1 MIIVIANLLKKM
13 IFLAILSA
21 VLISSVTAVG
31 LFNSSFG
38 ADASET
44 SKAVESPSPPGHPPV
59 ANAGDDMTVKKN
71 EKITLDASQSSDP
84 DGDQLKYHWK
94 LLSPKRIKL
103 DVGDSNSK
111 ILSLTAPSLESS
123 KKLVLIFK
131 LTVSDGTFLGTDTV
145 KVLVTGEENPRTDP
159 KNVKTVTVTDAG
171 NPSGKFSV
179 QDLCGDGTNAY
190 SFMTAGVK
198 WKTFPVT
205 FGIDATNSHMDIT
218 QAKAAI
224 RKVFS
229 IYDAL
234 INPTL
239 TNFKEASTFSSAQIK
254 ISWRPMDGQYG
265 QLGYTSYSY
274 RTDTKAMLSATIYFD
289 STDKFFA
296 STVERCSASGTSFDL
311 QNIATHEI
319 GHALNLGHVSDR
331 LQSMYP
337 TSYAGETLKR
347 SLGNGDKLGVKT
359 LYG

>member
-1 MIIVIANLLKKM
+1 M

-21 VLISSVTAVG
+21 ILISSVTAVG

-38 ADASET
+38 ADATDVTDT
-44 SKAVESPSPPGHPPV
+44 SQSVESPSPVGHPPT
-59 ANAGDDMTVKKN
+59 ANAGDDMTVKEK
-71 EKITLDASQSSDP
+71 EKITLDASQSTDP

-103 DVGDSNSK
+103 DVSDSNSK
-111 ILSLTAPSLESS
+111 ILSLTAPSLESN

-145 KVLVTGEENPRTDP
+145 KVLVTGQENSRTDP

-171 NPSGKFSV
+171 NPSGKFSI

-198 WKTFPVT
+198 WRTFPVT

-218 QAKAAI
+218 QAKTAI

-239 TNFKEASTFSSAQIK
+239 TNFKEATTFSSAQIK

-265 QLGYTSYSY
+265 RLGYTSYSY

>member
-1 MIIVIANLLKKM
+1 
-13 IFLAILSA
+13 LAVLSA
-21 VLISSVTAVG
+21 FLISSVAGVG
-31 LFNSSFG
+31 LFKSSFG
-38 ADASET
+38 ADASDT
-44 SKAVESPSPPGHPPV
+44 SEAAESPRPTGHPPV
-59 ANAGDDMTVKKN
+59 ANAGEDLTVK
-71 EKITLDASQSSDP
+71 EKEKVTLDASQSSDP
-84 DGDQLKYHWK
+84 DGDQLKYNWK

-111 ILSLTAPSLESS
+111 ILSLTAPSLESN

-145 KVLVTGEENPRTDP
+145 KVLVTGQENSRTDP

-239 TNFKEASTFSSAQIK
+239 TNFKEATTFSSAQIK

-337 TSYAGETLKR
+337 TSFAGETLKR

>member
-1 MIIVIANLLKKM
+1 
-13 IFLAILSA
+13 
-21 VLISSVTAVG
+21 
-31 LFNSSFG
+31 
-38 ADASET
+38 
-44 SKAVESPSPPGHPPV
+44 
-59 ANAGDDMTVKKN
+59 
-71 EKITLDASQSSDP
+71 
-84 DGDQLKYHWK
+84 
-94 LLSPKRIKL
+94 L

-111 ILSLTAPSLESS
+111 ILSLTAPSLESN
-123 KKLVLIFK
+123 KKLVLVFK

-145 KVLVTGEENPRTDP
+145 KVLVTGEENSRIDP

-198 WKTFPVT
+198 WRTFPVT

-234 INPTL
+234 INPTV
-239 TNFKEASTFSSAQIK
+239 TNFKEALTFSSAQIK

-289 STDKFFA
+289 STDKFFS

>member
-1 MIIVIANLLKKM
+1 M

-21 VLISSVTAVG
+21 ILISSVTIVG

-38 ADASET
+38 ADASDT
-44 SKAVESPSPPGHPPV
+44 SESVDSSRSSGHPPV
-59 ANAGDDMTVKKN
+59 ANAGEDVTVKQK
-71 EKITLDASQSSDP
+71 ERITLDASQSTDP
-84 DGDQLKYHWK
+84 DGDQLKYNWK

-103 DVGDSNSK
+103 DVGDLNSK
-111 ILSLTAPSLESS
+111 ILSFTTPSLESN
-123 KKLVLIFK
+123 KKLVLVFK
-131 LTVSDGTFLGTDTV
+131 LTVSDGTFLSSDTV
-145 KVLVTGEENPRTDP
+145 KVVVSGEGNSRIDP
-159 KNVKTVTVTDAG
+159 KNVKTVTVADAG
-171 NPSGKFSV
+171 SPSGKFSV

-190 SFMTAGVK
+190 SFMTGGVK

-218 QAKAAI
+218 QAKVAI

-229 IYDAL
+229 IYDGL
-234 INPTL
+234 INPTV

-254 ISWRPMDGQYG
+254 ISWRPMDGQYH

-274 RTDTKAMLSATIYFD
+274 RTDTKAMLAATINFD

-319 GHALNLGHVSDR
+319 GHALNLGHVGDR

>member
-1 MIIVIANLLKKM
+1 M

-38 ADASET
+38 ADAT
-44 SKAVESPSPPGHPPV
+44 DTPKAVESPSPVGHPPV
-59 ANAGDDMTVKKN
+59 ANAGEDLTVKEN
-71 EKITLDASQSSDP
+71 EKITLDASQSTDP

-111 ILSLTAPSLESS
+111 ILSLTAPSLESN

-145 KVLVTGEENPRTDP
+145 KVLVTGEENSRTDP

-171 NPSGKFSV
+171 NPSGKFSI

-198 WKTFPVT
+198 WRTFPVT

-218 QAKAAI
+218 QAKTAI

-239 TNFKEASTFSSAQIK
+239 TNFKEATTFSSAQIK

-265 QLGYTSYSY
+265 RLGYTSYSY
-274 RTDTKAMLSATIYFD
+274 RTDTKAMLSATINFD

>member
-1 MIIVIANLLKKM
+1 MIIVVANLLKKM

-111 ILSLTAPSLESS
+111 ILPFTAPSLESN

-205 FGIDATNSHMDIT
+205 FAIDATNSHMDIT

-239 TNFKEASTFSSAQIK
+239 TNFKEATTFSSAQIK

>member
-1 MIIVIANLLKKM
+1 M

-21 VLISSVTAVG
+21 ILISSVTVVG
-31 LFNSSFG
+31 LFNSSIG
-38 ADASET
+38 ADASDMSE
-44 SKAVESPSPPGHPPV
+44 AVESAGSAGHPPV
-59 ANAGDDMTVKKN
+59 AIAGDDLTVKEN
-71 EKITLDASQSSDP
+71 EKVTLDASQSSDP
-84 DGDQLKYHWK
+84 DEDQLKYFWK

-103 DVGDSNSK
+103 DVGDVNSK
-111 ILSLTAPSLESS
+111 ILSLTAPSLESN
-123 KKLVLIFK
+123 KALVLIFR
-131 LTVSDGTFLGTDTV
+131 LTVSDGTFLSSDTV
-145 KVLVTGEENPRTDP
+145 KVMVRGEENSRTDP

-171 NPSGKFSV
+171 NPSGKFSAL
-179 QDLCGDGTNAY
+179 DLCGDGTNAY

-218 QAKAAI
+218 QAKVAI

-229 IYDAL
+229 TYDAL
-234 INPTL
+234 INPSL
-239 TNFKEASTFSSAQIK
+239 TNFKEATTFSSAQIK
-254 ISWRPMDGQYG
+254 ISWRPMDGQYR

-274 RTDTKAMLSATIYFD
+274 RTDTKAMLSATINFD

-296 STVERCSASGTSFDL
+296 STVERCSASGSSFDL

>member
-1 MIIVIANLLKKM
+1 M
-13 IFLAILSA
+13 IFLAILSSF
-21 VLISSVTAVG
+21 LISSLSMVG

-38 ADASET
+38 VNANDLKE
-44 SKAVESPSPPGHPPV
+44 AVESPRPAAHPPV
-59 ANAGDDMTVKKN
+59 ANAGVDLTVKEN
-71 EKITLDASQSSDP
+71 EKITLDASQSSDS
-84 DGDQLKYHWK
+84 DGDELKYNWK

-103 DVGDSNSK
+103 DISDSNGK
-111 ILSLTAPSLESS
+111 ILSLTAPSLESN
-123 KKLVLIFK
+123 KALVLIFK
-131 LTVSDGTFLGTDTV
+131 LTVSDGTFLSSDTV
-145 KVLVTGEENPRTDP
+145 KVLVTGEKNSRSDP
-159 KNVKTVTVTDAG
+159 KSLRTVSVTDAG
-171 NPSGKFSV
+171 SPSAKFSA
-179 QDLCGDGTNAY
+179 QDICGDGTTSY
-190 SFMTAGVK
+190 SFMTVGVK

-218 QAKAAI
+218 QAKDAI
-224 RKVFS
+224 RKVFAT
-229 IYDAL
+229 YDAL
-234 INPTL
+234 INPGI
-239 TNFKEASTFSSAQIK
+239 TNFKETSTFSSAQLK

-274 RTDTKAMLSATIYFD
+274 RTDTKAILSANVAFD
-289 STDKFFA
+289 SRDKFFA
-296 STVERCSASGTSFDL
+296 SPTERCGVSGTSFDL